1 MESIRPRQPAHL
13 NSSRQI
19 SRQMRQAVLNG
30 VTGKLLI
37 KLKMMGLVGRN
48 RSRVQKLY
56 LWTEAVAG
64 QTEFTTGVS
73 LESILGLIF
82 FILSMND
89 VVIRSGSA

>member
-1 MESIRPRQPAHL
+1 MH
-13 NSSRQI
+13 
-19 SRQMRQAVLNG
+19 QAVLNG

-48 RSRVQKLY
+48 RSRAQRLY

-64 QTEFTTGVS
+64 WTEFTTGVS
-73 LESILGLIF
+73 LESILGLIL